1 MKEDK
6 KEISY
11 DVVNNPKHYTNIS
24 VECIDIMQE
33 LFGSTAVSNFCL
45 CNAFKYIW
53 RSEFKENKLQDIK
66 KANSYLNKY
75 ISLNEPTNN

>member
-53 RSEFKENKLQDIK
+53 RNEFKENKLQDIK
-66 KANSYLNKY
+66 KANWYLNKY